1 MSSVKRATT
10 KRGLFLAGSVNSL
23 LHSRVQ
29 QQLYDIF
36 LRVVV
41 ITPSMVNYCV
51 FVDIFSSSIS
61 VSEGTGD
68 VLFIW
73 RVESDRKTG
82 KLFARATGNMRT

>member
-1 MSSVKRATT
+1 M
-10 KRGLFLAGSVNSL
+10 NSL
-23 LHSRVQ
+23 FHSRVQ

-36 LRVVV
+36 LRVVVV

-68 VLFIW
+68 VLFIL

-82 KLFARATGNMRT
+82 KLFARATGHMRT

>member
-1 MSSVKRATT
+1 MKRATT

-23 LHSRVQ
+23 FHSRVQ

-36 LRVVV
+36 LRVVVV

-68 VLFIW
+68 VLFIL

>member
-1 MSSVKRATT
+1 MKRATT

-23 LHSRVQ
+23 FHSRVQ

-36 LRVVV
+36 LRVVVV